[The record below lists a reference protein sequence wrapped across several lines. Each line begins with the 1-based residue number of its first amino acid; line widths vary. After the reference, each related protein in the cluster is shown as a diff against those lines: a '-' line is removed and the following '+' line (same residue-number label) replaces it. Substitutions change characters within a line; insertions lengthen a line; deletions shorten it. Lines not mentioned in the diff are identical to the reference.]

1 MGISVNKVAST
12 LRALVHG
19 VVATQYREGSE
30 YYDIRVMVPEARI
43 TSKTDLE
50 NLVLENDRGELIY
63 LWDIAEVRRAVG
75 PVEIVREDQVKQVNV
90 RADAAGIS
98 VGEAVASAEQVLV
111 DMDRP
116 TDVEYEMGAQAQMM
130 AENRRTM
137 GLIIWFAALFAYVVL
152 AIQLESF
159 LLPLLI
165 MVNVPFALAGSF
177 LALFIA
183 GTHIGVTVLIGL
195 VVMMGCITSQGVV
208 LLSLA
213 EEYRKDGQK
222 PLEAILRAAP
232 IRVRPIL
239 MTQFTT
245 VVGLVPLALN
255 LGEGGD
261 MLKPMAIAVIGGLLY
276 SLALTLIFLPTAY
289 AFVRRK
295 S

>member
-1 MGISVNKVAST
+1 
-12 LRALVHG
+12 
-19 VVATQYREGSE
+19 
-30 YYDIRVMVPEARI
+30 
-43 TSKTDLE
+43 
-50 NLVLENDRGELIY
+50 
-63 LWDIAEVRRAVG
+63 
-75 PVEIVREDQVKQVNV
+75 
-90 RADAAGIS
+90 
-98 VGEAVASAEQVLV
+98 
-111 DMDRP
+111 
-116 TDVEYEMGAQAQMM
+116 
-130 AENRRTM
+130 M

-152 AIQLESF
+152 AIQFESF